1 MRKIA
6 RMWSVLALAGTFL
19 ISAAFASPIGDAPQ
33 KLPAVKA
40 DTVFYDGF
48 ANPDTAQKQWLIVD
62 HNGDGVTW
70 AFYASGQ
77 TDGYGLAYSRSNVK
91 ANDYAISKLFALQAG
106 HIYRLSYFANQLYY
120 EEDVEIWL
128 GNTRSVDGMTMRID
142 SIHVPMETPNGIQAG
157 KTFTVP
163 ADGDYCIG
171 VRAVSKANRMPGLY
185 VDDILVTEAML
196 SSAPAPVV
204 DLVQAPTNRGA
215 GMQLKWKNPT
225 LDETGQALSGNLTA
239 IEIYK
244 NYGNT
249 AQSYSLSL
257 VPGAE
262 VTWTDPN
269 PAVGK
274 VTYHVYAVNASGRS
288 HAAVVNTFVGED
300 LPSAPRN
307 VSVAVNG
314 SNVTLTWD
322 EPGQFGANGGWYDK
336 QNLTYL
342 VARKPNYSVLEESLS
357 GRSKTDAVAELGY
370 FYYEVTARNAKGLG
384 EKAVSE
390 GIKAGTAMNLPYHE
404 EFEDED
410 AFRALWSM
418 TDLNNDRCV
427 WSRDPARGNLK
438 PGAAQYNWL
447 LGRNDPYQDFDAPAA
462 NDWLF
467 SPLMRFEKG
476 KNYRLR
482 YALRGVMFNEIH
494 LRISLGKTAN
504 AQAMTQLI
512 ENVVE
517 GGTGDYADK
526 SVDFTAQETGSFC
539 IGFLYH
545 TGNAYV
551 WIDDLWVEELAAND
565 LAVSSLSGSR
575 APKVGEA
582 NNYVVTVENKG
593 TAAARNYTVRLLD
606 QTGSVLVTSTEQTR
620 PLASGRTSNITLAYT
635 PANTQATALRAEVVW
650 SDDEVAKNN
659 IGGELPVKVQ
669 GDGFKAVQVGDGDV
683 KSYNVPW
690 YVFTKGFGQ
699 TVYPMS
705 LMQGMVGK
713 IHSLSY
719 QVMVGFDNG
728 EPREN
733 QHFRIWM
740 GESDRYDMSAGWFTS
755 KELTCVFDSTV
766 TIENGCYDWYLPL
779 QYPYDYKG
787 GNLVVCIEGRNLWGN
802 LAGYGMYFLCTES
815 GANATH
821 RSNYG
826 MWPISMDDEVMNN
839 QIGKFFSLRPN
850 TTFFFDVKGM
860 GGLQGK
866 AVDKDNKA
874 LADVRVAV
882 NGLNVVQR
890 TAADGNYAF
899 AYVPSGSNT
908 VNFTKVGYEDQ
919 SLPASVT
926 AGQTATLNVTMQ
938 NRPQIKVSGVIAGS
952 DDPHK
957 GLPLAE
963 LTLDG
968 PSDYKVVTDEN
979 GCYTIENV
987 YGNLTYTARITASG
1001 YSDYAGD
1008 FEVGAVEL
1016 KADTI
1021 VLSKMVNMPSSV
1033 RAFDRTDYALVEW
1046 TDPVPVAWL
1055 QLDDGAI
1062 YGSFG
1067 GASDQAYMVGH
1078 RYTPE
1083 DFTAKGITSSSAITK
1098 VRFWPDA
1105 VATFTL
1111 QVYAGDKGTESLL
1124 REEAIKIDQFGS
1136 WFEYELQRPVPID
1149 PAKNYIVALKVQ
1161 QSSGS
1166 NPVGFDRGPAVEN
1179 GDLFSSDNGHS
1190 WMPVS
1195 SVSPTMNYNWLIHT
1209 YCSANP
1215 NVLPTE
1221 PDELLSVLP
1230 SAGMPGFLTEYG
1242 SSVTGTLPALAAADP
1257 GKNNSPFSGTV
1268 NIFSRA
1274 KRKALASAA
1283 KVENSAGAAY
1293 TYEVYRLL
1301 NGQEQQTDA
1310 WTKITEEPVAE
1321 MRLRDLGWPLLQDTM
1336 WRYAVR
1342 SLSDGAYSDYTFSR
1356 AVDKGRYV
1364 DARIE
1369 VLTNIGEKA
1378 QGALVTIAG
1387 LNNVYTAT
1395 VGANDSA
1402 VLENVH
1408 FGTYDITVAK
1418 ENFVTY
1424 RAVAV
1429 LIDTLHY
1436 ELGTVR
1442 LTEDVRPPLSFKAV
1456 DWVDYVDLSW
1466 EKPRRLKEV
1475 ELSKTQSDF
1484 ASGYGAN
1491 AGGNMPVGQRF
1502 TSKELQDAE
1511 VDGFYINSISFVPAA
1526 SADFTLKVW
1535 KSDNEGEEKEAYSQV
1550 VDGSSLVMEEWN
1562 TIVLDEPVLVNASQ
1576 SYIIGYDAY
1585 MAAGNYPV
1593 AADNGP
1599 NVTGGDMLFY
1609 QNSWSSFCGFAPTM
1623 YDFNWMIRATVSNS
1637 QGMVKNLT
1645 KAEEELDYT
1654 YEVYR
1659 MKGSEQAT
1667 PSAWSRLSGDNFKEL
1682 EYRDNTWKDQPDG
1695 DYLYAVFS
1703 RSTTGNTSD
1712 TVYSENLP
1720 KGQVAVVT
1728 VKATTNN
1735 GTSAQGAVVRLTGE
1749 KTYSDV
1755 LGTDGTVAIPA
1766 VAKGSYALEIEKPH
1780 FEKLSKTV
1788 AISEAKVTLDGNEL
1802 KESLDE
1808 PIVRAFKRDGENV
1821 YVNWYSPMTTEAYPH
1836 YITWS
1841 TDEFFTGIGQ
1851 QNTGFVASCAHKY
1864 TPADLRD
1871 NNVVGSYIYK
1881 IKFYPASQENR
1892 PTQGTFRVAIWEGD
1906 EGAVVLEQA
1915 VPAASIRYN
1924 EWNEVVLNKPYLI
1937 DGTKTILVGY
1947 SANLT
1952 QGWGCGIDRGPAV
1965 RGRGNMINV
1974 DGSWAHITDLS
1985 PDLDYNWMIQAYC
1998 TDALE
2003 AGVESTK
2010 NAKADAEDFV
2020 KSYSV
2025 YRLREAD
2032 MTVPDRWTL
2041 LKENTTDKSL
2051 QDNLETLPDAWY
2063 MYAVKAIYA
2072 TGESG
2077 YAFSGRLGKGVA
2089 NEELEEMAFESL
2101 AVMPNPN
2108 RGQFSIELPF
2118 GGKLAIYAIDGSL
2131 VWQSEKTAGLQ
2142 AFDLALPAGSY
2153 VVTLAGN
2160 NRKAAGRLII
2170 VK

>member
-6 RMWSVLALAGTFL
+6 RIWSVLALAGTFL
-19 ISAAFASPIGDAPQ
+19 ISAALASPIGGAPQ

-48 ANPDTAQKQWLIVD
+48 ANPDTARKQWLVVD

-70 AFYASGQ
+70 NFQASGQ
-77 TDGYGLAYSRSNVK
+77 TDAYGLSYSRSNVK

-128 GNTRSVDGMTMRID
+128 GNARSVEGMTMRLD
-142 SIHVPMETPNGIQAG
+142 STHVPRNTPNGIRAET
-157 KTFTVP
+157 TFSVP
-163 ADGDYCIG
+163 ADGEYCIG
-171 VRAVSKANRMPGLY
+171 VRAVSKANRLPGLY

-196 SSAPAPVV
+196 SSAPAPVA

-215 GMQLKWKNPT
+215 GMQLKWKNPS
-225 LDETGQALSGNLTA
+225 LDETGQALAGNLTA

-249 AQSYSLSL
+249 AQAYSLSL
-257 VPGAE
+257 APGAE

-269 PAVGK
+269 PAAGK

-307 VSVAVNG
+307 ISVAVNG

-390 GIKAGTAMNLPYHE
+390 GIKAGAAMNLPYHE
-404 EFEDED
+404 EFEDEE

-482 YALRGVMFNEIH
+482 YALKGVMFNDLH

-504 AQAMTQLI
+504 AQAMNQLI
-512 ENVVE
+512 ENVMTS
-517 GGTGDYADK
+517 GTGDYDNR
-526 SVDFTAQETGSFC
+526 SVDFMAQETGSFC

-545 TGNAYV
+545 TDAAYV

-565 LAVSSLSGSR
+565 LTVSALQGSR
-575 APKVGEA
+575 TPKMGETS
-582 NNYVVTVENKG
+582 NYVVTVENKG
-593 TAAARNYTVRLLD
+593 SAAARNYTVRLLD
-606 QTGSVLVTSTEQTR
+606 QTGSVLVASTEQTR
-620 PLASGRTSNITLAYT
+620 PLASGRTTNITLAYT

-650 SDDEVAKNN
+650 GDDEVVRNN
-659 IGGELPVKVQ
+659 IGEEMPVKVQ
-669 GDGFKAVQVGDGDV
+669 GEGFKAVQVGDGDV

-690 YVFTKGFGQ
+690 YVFNKGFGQ

-705 LMQGMVGK
+705 QMQGMVGR
-713 IHSLSY
+713 IHALSY
-719 QVMVGFDNG
+719 EVMVGFDDG

-755 KELTCVFDSTV
+755 KELTCVFDSSV
-766 TIENGCYDWYLPL
+766 TIENGCYDWHLPL
-779 QYPYDYKG
+779 QRPYDYKG
-787 GNLVVCIEGRNLWGN
+787 GNLVVCLEGRNPYGN
-802 LAGYGMYFLCTES
+802 LGGFGMYFMCTES

-821 RSNYG
+821 RSLYAYQQV
-826 MWPISMDDEVMNN
+826 SMDDEVMDNLA
-839 QIGKFFSLRPN
+839 GKFFALRPN

-866 AVDKDNKA
+866 AVDKDNNV
-874 LADVRVAV
+874 LSDVRVAV

-890 TAADGNYAF
+890 TATDGNYAF
-899 AYVPSGSNT
+899 AYVPSGNNT

-919 SLPASVT
+919 SLTASVPV
-926 AGQTATLNVTMQ
+926 GQTATLNVTMR
-938 NRPQIKVSGVIAGS
+938 NRPEVKVSGVIVGS

-963 LTLDG
+963 LTLNG
-968 PSDYKVVTDEN
+968 PSNYTVVTDED
-979 GCYTIENV
+979 GCYSIENV
-987 YGNLTYTARITASG
+987 YGNLTYTARIKASG
-1001 YSDYAGD
+1001 YSDYTGD
-1008 FEVGAVEL
+1008 YEVKAADL
-1016 KADTI
+1016 KSDTI
-1021 VLSKMVNMPSSV
+1021 VLMKMVNMPSKV
-1033 RAFDRTDYALVEW
+1033 DAYDRTDYALVEW

-1055 QLDDGAI
+1055 QLDKGSI

-1067 GASDQAYMVGH
+1067 GASDAGYVVGH

-1083 DFTAKGITSSSAITK
+1083 DFTANGITSSSAITK

-1105 VATFTL
+1105 VATFVL

-1124 REEAIKIDQFGS
+1124 REEEIKIDCFGT
-1136 WFEYELQRPVPID
+1136 WFEYELQRPVAID
-1149 PAKNYIVALKVQ
+1149 PAKHYIVAFKVQ
-1161 QSSGS
+1161 QGSGS
-1166 NPVGFDRGPAVEN
+1166 NPVGFDRGPAVES
-1179 GDLFSSDNGHS
+1179 GDLFSSDNGRT
-1190 WMPVS
+1190 WMSVAQ
-1195 SVSPTMNYNWLIHT
+1195 VSPTMNYNWLIHT

-1221 PDELLSVLP
+1221 PDELLSVRP
-1230 SAGMPGFLTEYG
+1230 TPGMPGFLAEYA
-1242 SSVTGTLPALAAADP
+1242 SSITGTLPALAVADP
-1257 GKNNSPFSGTV
+1257 GKDNSPFSGTV

-1274 KRKALASAA
+1274 QRKALASSA
-1283 KVENSAGAAY
+1283 KVENMAEEAY

-1301 NGQEQQTDA
+1301 NGQEQQMDV
-1310 WTKITEEPVAE
+1310 WTKITEEPVAG
-1321 MRLRDLGWPLLQDTM
+1321 MQVRDLGWPLLQDTL

-1342 SLSDGAYSDYTFSR
+1342 SFSDGAYSDYTFSR

-1364 DARIE
+1364 DARLK
-1369 VLTNIGEKA
+1369 VVTNTTENA
-1378 QGALVTIAG
+1378 RGAVVQLRG
-1387 LNNVYTAT
+1387 LNNTYTAT
-1395 VGANDSA
+1395 VGSNDSA
-1402 VLENVH
+1402 VLANVH
-1408 FGTYDITVAK
+1408 YGTYALTIRK
-1418 ENFVTY
+1418 ENYATY
-1424 RAVAV
+1424 TQADMV
-1429 LIDTLHY
+1429 LDSLHY
-1436 ELGTVR
+1436 DLGTVT
-1442 LTEDVRPPLSFKAV
+1442 LIEDVRYPLEFKAI

-1466 EKPRRLKEV
+1466 EKPKRRQDV
-1475 ELSKTQSDF
+1475 DLSKTRSDF
-1484 ASGYGAN
+1484 STGYGVN
-1491 AGGNMPVGQRF
+1491 TGGDMIVGHRF
-1502 TSKELQDAE
+1502 TPQDLQAAG

-1535 KSDNEGEEKEAYSQV
+1535 KSDNIGEEREAYSQTV
-1550 VDGSSLVMEEWN
+1550 SSSDLVLEQWN
-1562 TIVLDEPVLVNASQ
+1562 TIVLDEPVLINAEQ
-1576 SYIIGYDAY
+1576 SYIIGYNAY
-1585 MAAGNYPV
+1585 MSPGTYPV
-1593 AADNGP
+1593 GADNGP
-1599 NVTGGDMLFY
+1599 MVTGGDMLFY
-1609 QNSWSSFCGFAPTM
+1609 NNAWSSFCSFAPTM
-1623 YDFNWMIRATVSNS
+1623 YDFNWMIRASVSNTRGAS
-1637 QGMVKNLT
+1637 
-1645 KAEEELDYT
+1645 KADDELDYT
-1654 YEVYR
+1654 YELYR
-1659 MKGSEQAT
+1659 LSEANLSN
-1667 PSAWSRLSGDNFKEL
+1667 PASWSRLTGENFKEL
-1682 EYRDNTWKDQPDG
+1682 AYVDNDWKNQADGNYR
-1695 DYLYAVFS
+1695 YAIFS
-1703 RSTTGNTSD
+1703 RSQTGNTSD
-1712 TVYSENLP
+1712 TILSEMLP

-1728 VKATTNN
+1728 VEVSTNN
-1735 GTSAQGAVVRLTGE
+1735 GTSAQGALVSLSGEDGETYRGVVEANG
-1749 KTYSDV
+1749 S
-1755 LGTDGTVAIPA
+1755 VAIPA
-1766 VAKGSYALEIEKPH
+1766 VLKGSYTLQIEKPH
-1780 FEKLSKTV
+1780 FDKLSKSV
-1788 AISEAKVTLDGNEL
+1788 SISEAKATLDGNEL
-1802 KESLDE
+1802 KETLDK

-1841 TDEFFTGIGQ
+1841 TETFFTGIGQ
-1851 QNTGFVASCAHKY
+1851 QSGGFVASCAHKY

-1871 NNVVGSYIYK
+1871 NNAVGSYIYK
-1881 IKFYPASQENR
+1881 IRFYPASQESL
-1892 PTQGTFRVAIWEGD
+1892 PTRGTYRVQVWEGD
-1906 EGAVVLEQA
+1906 EGVAVLSQT
-1915 VPAASIRYN
+1915 VPSASIRYN
-1924 EWNEVVLNKPYLI
+1924 EWNEVVLEKPYYI
-1937 DGTKTILVGY
+1937 DGSKTILVGY
-1947 SANLT
+1947 SVNLT

-2003 AGVESTK
+2003 AGMESSKT
-2010 NAKADAEDFV
+2010 AKADAEDFV

-2025 YRLREAD
+2025 YRLREGD
-2032 MTVPDRWTL
+2032 MTVPDRWTV
-2041 LKENTTDKSL
+2041 LKENTTDKNL
-2051 QDNLETLPDAWY
+2051 QDSFESLPDDWY

-2072 TGESG
+2072 TGESR
-2077 YAFSGRLGKGVA
+2077 YAFSDRLGKGVG

-2101 AVMPNPN
+2101 VVMPNPN
-2108 RGQFSIELPF
+2108 RGRFSLELPF
-2118 GGKLAIYAIDGSL
+2118 SGRIAIYAIDGAL
-2131 VWQSEKTAGLQ
+2131 VWQSEKMAGIQ
-2142 AFDLALPAGSY
+2142 AFDLALPAGNY
-2153 VVTLAGN
+2153 VVTLVGN
-2160 NRKAAGRLII
+2160 NRKAAGRLTI
-2170 VK
+2170 VR